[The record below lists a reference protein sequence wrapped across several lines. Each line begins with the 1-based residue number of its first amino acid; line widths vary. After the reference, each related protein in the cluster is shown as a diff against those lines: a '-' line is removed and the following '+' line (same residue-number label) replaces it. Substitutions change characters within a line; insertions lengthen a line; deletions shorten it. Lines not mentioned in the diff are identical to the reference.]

1 MYGVNSYTSKL
12 NKGVNKPEFWVTSQ
26 KVEPAFHL
34 AQRLAKIVYQ
44 HKHLIEL
51 PPKKSAWNKLPLFP
65 QATAFKEQKSSI
77 FDYTKSSLDAVGA
90 RLREW
95 ASQPQHDGAFV
106 IDKDDMKTVLALDPD
121 ADWEDRKR
129 IAESLVWPF
138 APHQFRRSLIVYA
151 SKAGVSLNV
160 LKGVAKHLNEAMTE
174 YYGRGSVYVE
184 GLALKRSKDTKGV
197 AEFIVEFSEEQIE
210 TEATQIQAMLQD
222 VADDAQTYFGVRV
235 PASRRSRHGQN

>member
-1 MYGVNSYTSKL
+1 
-12 NKGVNKPEFWVTSQ
+12 
-26 KVEPAFHL
+26 
-34 AQRLAKIVYQ
+34 
-44 HKHLIEL
+44 
-51 PPKKSAWNKLPLFP
+51 
-65 QATAFKEQKSSI
+65 
-77 FDYTKSSLDAVGA
+77 
-90 RLREW
+90 
-95 ASQPQHDGAFV
+95 
-106 IDKDDMKTVLALDPD
+106 MKTVLALDPD

-222 VADDAQTYFGVRV
+222 VADDAQTYFGGAGARIQKEVASGEIDIRYQTIEATMESVKRGELAWRETELGACTFTGKCHRALNLSV
-235 PASRRSRHGQN
+235 PCASCGDAVLRDDPDVIAILDCAAEDMEAASQDPNQSPPRKAMLAKEAKNIRAMLSTAPSQQEAR